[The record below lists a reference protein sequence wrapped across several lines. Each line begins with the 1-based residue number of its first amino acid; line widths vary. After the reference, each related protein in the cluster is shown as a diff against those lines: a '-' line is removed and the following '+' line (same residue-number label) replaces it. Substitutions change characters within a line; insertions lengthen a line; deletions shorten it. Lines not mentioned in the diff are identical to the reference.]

1 MQPDDPNTDVID
13 APVDA
18 LIEAPLDLGG
28 VFARTGRNA
37 RFIAELVKV
46 QPRLFSIA
54 VAGAAVFALLTVA
67 SSFAIGRV
75 IDDVILPRF
84 DEDGISTGTVLAGL
98 GLVIGIGVLRSVAI
112 VLRRSFASIT
122 MWRVAQTFTNRVVRR
137 YVDQPVSWHNRRP
150 DGDLVQRAGVDAE
163 ATVSVL
169 APIPFACG
177 TVMMLMAS
185 TVWMMLI
192 DVPLGLVAVV
202 VFPLLLTTNVV
213 YEQSVSAHFTRAQN
227 QLGEFSAGVHESF
240 EGVQLVKSYGAEE
253 RETERLAGLADR
265 VRASRVQAIRLR
277 SWFEAMLDVMPSLT
291 NILLVVIGASRVRS
305 GDVSVGEFSSV
316 IFLFTLLVFPLRLIG
331 FTLSELPRSMAAWQR
346 IRTVLD
352 EPVEPDPVEHI
363 GIAGDGFGVEFRRVS
378 FAHEDDGPSTV
389 KDVDLGV
396 RRGSVTAIVGPTGSG
411 KSTIAQLA
419 AGLIGPSEGEVRLHP
434 GVRSIV
440 FQEAFLLGGTVRD
453 NLELAASHTDDELW
467 DALDQAAATEFVRR
481 LPLQL
486 DTVVGERGVSLSGGQ
501 RQRLALARA
510 LVRRPSLLVLD
521 DTTSALDPAT
531 EALILEGLRT
541 RLSGSTVLM
550 VASRP
555 STIALAD
562 DVVFVV
568 DGRIAAHGTHDD
580 LLASNEDY
588 RELVE
593 AFEADRSDADT
604 ARPAL
609 VDVET
614 GVVAP

>member
-1 MQPDDPNTDVID
+1 VQPADTISEEEA
-13 APVDA
+13 APA
-18 LIEAPLDLGG
+18 AELG
-28 VFARTGRNA
+28 AWQRTRRNA
-37 RFIAELVKV
+37 GFIVEMVKV
-46 QPRLFSIA
+46 HPKLF
-54 VAGAAVFALLTVA
+54 VAAMGGAAVFALLTVA

-84 DEDGISTGTVLAGL
+84 DEDGVSTSTVLAGL
-98 GLVIGIGVLRSVAI
+98 GLVIAIGVLRAVAI
-112 VLRRSFASIT
+112 VVRRSFASIT

-137 YVDQPVSWHNRRP
+137 YVVQPVSWHNRRA

-169 APIPFACG
+169 APIPFASG
-177 TVMMLMAS
+177 TVVLLVAS
-185 TVWMMLI
+185 TVWMLSI

-213 YEQSVSAHFTRAQN
+213 YEKSVSIHFTRAQD

-277 SWFEAMLDVMPSLT
+277 SLFEALLDVIPSLT
-291 NILLVVIGASRVRS
+291 NIALVVIGALRVRS
-305 GDVSVGEFSSV
+305 GDVTVGEFSSV

-331 FTLSELPRSMAAWQR
+331 YTLSELPRSMAAWQR

-352 EPVEPDPVEHI
+352 EPIEPDPAERI
-363 GIAGDGFGVEFRRVS
+363 GVAAAGLGVEFVAVT
-378 FAHEDDGPSTV
+378 FAHEGDGPHTV
-389 KDVDLGV
+389 KGVDLQV
-396 RRGSVTAIVGPTGSG
+396 RQGSVTALVGPTGSG

-419 AGLIGPSEGEVRLHP
+419 AGLIGPSAGEVRLAR
-434 GVRSIV
+434 GVRTIV
-440 FQEAFLLGGTVRD
+440 FQEAFLSSGTVRD
-453 NLELAASHTDDELW
+453 NVELGTSYTDHEIW
-467 DALDQAAATEFVRR
+467 DALDQAAAAEFVRR
-481 LPLQL
+481 LPQQL

-521 DTTSALDPAT
+521 DTTSARDPAT
-531 EALILEGLRT
+531 EALILERFRT
-541 RLSGSTVLM
+541 RLDGSTVLM

-562 DVVFVV
+562 DVVFIA
-568 DGRIAAHGTHDD
+568 DGRIAAHGTHDE
-580 LLASNEDY
+580 LLATTSAY

-593 AFEADRSDADT
+593 AFETDRDRD
-604 ARPAL
+604 
-609 VDVET
+609 VDVT
-614 GVVAP
+614 TRAAPS

>member
-1 MQPDDPNTDVID
+1 VQPVDPNTDDTD
-13 APVDA
+13 APADA
-18 LIEAPLDLGG
+18 GG
-28 VFARTGRNA
+28 VFGRTGRNA
-37 RFIAELVKV
+37 RFIAEMVKL
-46 QPRLFSIA
+46 QPRLFAVA

-67 SSFAIGRV
+67 SSFAVGRV

-84 DEDGISTGTVLAGL
+84 DGDGVSIEAVLAGL
-98 GLVIGIGVLRSVAI
+98 GLVIGVGVLRSVAI
-112 VLRRSFASIT
+112 VVRRSYASIT

-137 YVDQPVSWHNRRP
+137 YVEQPVSWHNRRA

-169 APIPFACG
+169 APIPFASG
-177 TVMMLMAS
+177 TVIMLVAS
-185 TVWMMLI
+185 TAWMLLI

-202 VFPLLLTTNVV
+202 VFPLLVTTNVV

-240 EGVQLVKSYGAEE
+240 EGVQLVKSYGAEG
-253 RETERLAGLADR
+253 RETERLAGFADR
-265 VRASRVQAIRLR
+265 VRASRVSAIRLR
-277 SWFEAMLDVMPSLT
+277 SWFEAMLDVIPSLT
-291 NILLVVIGASRVRS
+291 NILLVVIGASRVQS
-305 GDVSVGEFSSV
+305 GDVTVGEFSSV

-331 FTLSELPRSMAAWQR
+331 YTLSELPRSMAAWQR

-352 EPVEPDPVEHI
+352 EPVDPDPAERI
-363 GIAGDGFGVEFRRVS
+363 GVAGDGLGVEFRGVS
-378 FAHEDDGPSTV
+378 FAHEFEGPPTV
-389 KDVDLGV
+389 KEIDLGV
-396 RRGSVTAIVGPTGSG
+396 RRGSVTALVGPTGSG

-419 AGLIGPSEGEVRLHP
+419 AGLIGPNEGEVRLQS

-453 NLELAASHTDDELW
+453 NIELGASYTDDELW
-467 DALDQAAATEFVRR
+467 DALDQSAATEFVRR
-481 LPLQL
+481 LPQQL

-510 LVRRPSLLVLD
+510 LVRRPGLLVLD

-531 EALILEGLRT
+531 EALILGRLRS

-555 STIALAD
+555 STVALAD

-568 DGRIAAHGTHDD
+568 DGRIAAHGPHDE
-580 LLASNEDY
+580 LLASTAAY
-588 RELVE
+588 RELIE
-593 AFEADRSDADT
+593 AFEADRDSGDIDG
-604 ARPAL
+604 ARPGA
-609 VDVET
+609 VDVAS

>member
-1 MQPDDPNTDVID
+1 VHPTDSDTDETI
-13 APVDA
+13 APVEG
-18 LIEAPLDLGG
+18 IG

-37 RFIAELVKV
+37 RFIAEMVKV
-46 QPRLFSIA
+46 HPRLFAMA
-54 VAGAAVFALLTVA
+54 VGGAAVFALLTVA

-84 DEDGISTGTVLAGL
+84 DDGEVSTSTVLAGL
-98 GLVIGIGVLRSVAI
+98 GLVIGIGIVRSVAI
-112 VLRRSFASIT
+112 VVRRSYASIT
-122 MWRVAQTFTNRVVRR
+122 MWRVAQTLTNRVVHR
-137 YVDQPVSWHNRRP
+137 YVEQPVSWHNRRP

-163 ATVSVL
+163 AAVNVL
-169 APIPFACG
+169 APIPFATG
-177 TVMMLMAS
+177 TVIMLVAS
-185 TVWMMLI
+185 TVWMLLI

-202 VFPLLLTTNVV
+202 VFPLLVVTNVV
-213 YEQSVSAHFTRAQN
+213 YEQAVSAHFTRAQDE
-227 QLGEFSAGVHESF
+227 LGEFSAGVHESF
-240 EGVQLVKSYGAEE
+240 EGVQLVKSYGAED

-277 SWFEAMLDVMPSLT
+277 SWFEALLDVIPSLT
-291 NILLVVIGASRVRS
+291 NILLVVIGALQVRS
-305 GDVSVGEFSSV
+305 GNVTVGEFSSV

-346 IRTVLD
+346 IRAVLD
-352 EPVEPDPVEHI
+352 EPVEPDPVDRI
-363 GIAGDGFGVEFRRVS
+363 GVAEEAFGVEFRGVT
-378 FAHEDDGPSTV
+378 FTHEDDGPPTV
-389 KDVDLGV
+389 KAIDLAV
-396 RRGSVTAIVGPTGSG
+396 KRGSVTALVGPTGSG
-411 KSTIAQLA
+411 KSTIALLA
-419 AGLIGPSEGEVRLHP
+419 SGLVGPTEGEILLQS

-453 NLELAASHTDDELW
+453 NIELGAEYTDDELW
-467 DALDQAAATEFVRR
+467 EALDQAAATDFIRR
-481 LPLQL
+481 LPQQL

-510 LVRRPSLLVLD
+510 LARHPSLLVLD

-531 EALILEGLRT
+531 EAMILERLRS

-562 DVVFVV
+562 DVVFVA
-568 DGRIAAHGTHDD
+568 DGRIAAHGTHDE
-580 LLASNEDY
+580 LLASTPAY

-593 AFEADRSDADT
+593 AFESDRECNDSAD
-604 ARPAL
+604 ARPAH
-609 VDVET
+609 VDT
-614 GVVAP
+614 TSRAAGS